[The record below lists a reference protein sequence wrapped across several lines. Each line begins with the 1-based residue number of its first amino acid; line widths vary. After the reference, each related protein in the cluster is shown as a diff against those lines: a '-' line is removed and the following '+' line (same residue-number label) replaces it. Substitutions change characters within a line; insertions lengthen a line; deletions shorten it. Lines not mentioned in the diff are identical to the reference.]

1 MSRFVAVDL
10 TGLTPPDVVETLVY
24 EDILA
29 ELKADCVARM
39 EAAGVEYNVQ
49 TLESD
54 PVVKVLEVAAYR
66 ELLLRARVNDAARAI
81 MLAFAQKSDLD
92 HLGVYYGVVRQLVQA
107 ATSSTPAVYEADGR
121 LRSRIQLAPE
131 ALSTAG
137 PEGAYAF
144 HTMTVDPTIKSVQVY
159 TPAPG
164 EVHVLPL
171 TSVGNG
177 IPSAN
182 LLSKIRSR
190 LNEEDIRPLTDMVYV
205 RSPYVQEFT
214 VSVNLSV
221 ADGPDPN
228 VVKAAAVAGINAY
241 LSSRHKVGAPIRV
254 SGLVAAAMVP
264 GVEDLDVTSPI
275 ADIEPAQDAVAY
287 ATSITVSVA

>member
-24 EDILA
+24 EDILE

-81 MLAFAQKSDLD
+81 MLAFAQKNDLD

-107 ATSSTPAVYEADGR
+107 ATSTTPAVYETDTR
-121 LRSRIQLAPE
+121 LRSRVQLAPE

-137 PEGAYAF
+137 PEGAYVF

-159 TPAPG
+159 SPTPG

-182 LLSKIRSR
+182 LLSAIRSR
-190 LNEEDIRPLTDMVYV
+190 LAEEDIRPLTDMVYV
-205 RSPYVQEFT
+205 RAPAVQNFT
-214 VSVNLSV
+214 ISVNLSI
-221 ADGPDPN
+221 ADGPDPL
-228 VVKAAAVAGINAY
+228 VVKAASVASINAY
-241 LSSRHKVGAPIRV
+241 LASRHKVGTPIML
-254 SGLVAAAMVP
+254 SGIIAAAMTA
-264 GVEDLDVTSPI
+264 GVEDVTVLSPT
-275 ADIEPAQDAVAY
+275 ADIEPAEDEVAY
-287 ATSITVSVA
+287 ATSITVNVV

>member
-1 MSRFVAVDL
+1 MSRFVSVDL

-24 EDILA
+24 EDILE

-39 EAAGVEYNVQ
+39 EAAGVDYNVQ

-92 HLGVYYGVVRQLVQA
+92 HLGVYYGVARQLVQA
-107 ATSSTPAVYEADGR
+107 ATLNTPAVYETDTR

-144 HTMTVDPTIKSVQVY
+144 HTMTVDPSIKSAQVY
-159 TPAPG
+159 SPSPG

-171 TSVGNG
+171 TSTGNG
-177 IPSAN
+177 VPSEI
-182 LLSKIRSR
+182 LLSRIRVR
-190 LNEEDIRPLTDMVYV
+190 LNEQDIRPLTDMVYV
-205 RSPYVQEFT
+205 RAPT
-214 VSVNLSV
+214 VLGFSLNVNLSI
-221 ADGPDPN
+221 AEGPDP
-228 VVKAAAVAGINAY
+228 VVVRNASTASLNAY
-241 LSSRHKVGAPIRV
+241 LASRHKVGTPIMV
-254 SGLVAAAMVP
+254 SGLIAAATVS
-264 GVEDLDVTSPI
+264 GVEDVAIISPTADV
-275 ADIEPAQDAVAY
+275 EPAEDEVAY
-287 ATSITVSVA
+287 ATSITVTVV

>member
-24 EDILA
+24 EDILE

-81 MLAFAQKSDLD
+81 MLAFAQKNDLD

-107 ATSSTPAVYEADGR
+107 ATSTTPAVYETDTR
-121 LRSRIQLAPE
+121 LRSRVQLAPE

-137 PEGAYAF
+137 PEGAYVF

-159 TPAPG
+159 SPAPG

-171 TSVGNG
+171 TSSGNG
-177 IPSAN
+177 IPSPT
-182 LLSKIRSR
+182 LLSAIRSR
-190 LNEEDIRPLTDMVYV
+190 LAEEDIRPLTDMVYV
-205 RSPYVQEFT
+205 RAPAVQNFT
-214 VSVNLSV
+214 ISVNLSI
-221 ADGPDPN
+221 ADGPDPL
-228 VVKAAAVAGINAY
+228 VVKAASVASINAY
-241 LSSRHKVGAPIRV
+241 LASRHKVGTPIML
-254 SGLVAAAMVP
+254 SGIIAAAMTA
-264 GVEDLDVTSPI
+264 GVEDVTVLSPT
-275 ADIEPAQDAVAY
+275 ADIEPAEDEVAY
-287 ATSITVSVA
+287 ATSITVNVV